1 MRRQPAVSR
10 APRRLQ
16 NRAVSRAGDP
26 ARCSH
31 LLLVPYEQINTSPQ
45 LVSLGE
51 QSEGDSTAFVIKDA
65 KRTAVTGS
73 QVHLA
78 GRDRDLDSKVKDE
91 AEHVADLDDVFRNF

>member
-1 MRRQPAVSR
+1 MSR
-10 APRRLQ
+10 APRVCWEAAEQETL
-16 NRAVSRAGDP
+16 

>member
-1 MRRQPAVSR
+1 M
-10 APRRLQ
+10 
-16 NRAVSRAGDP
+16 
-26 ARCSH
+26 
-31 LLLVPYEQINTSPQ
+31 
-45 LVSLGE
+45 
-51 QSEGDSTAFVIKDA
+51 IKDA